1 MSDGEL
7 KAAAAVTHA
16 LDMIAAL
23 APPGSRA
30 FWSCHL
36 ISPYLYL
43 QRMKCRCLRCPI
55 SDNKNMAQK
64 LWCIYDDGP
73 LRGFRLQVSLM
84 ALSFAWLI
92 RPDSLWS

>member
-30 FWSCHL
+30 FWLCYL

-55 SDNKNMAQK
+55 SDNKNIAQNCGAFMTMVFYED
-64 LWCIYDDGP
+64 LDFESP
-73 LRGFRLQVSLM
+73 
-84 ALSFAWLI
+84 
-92 RPDSLWS
+92 